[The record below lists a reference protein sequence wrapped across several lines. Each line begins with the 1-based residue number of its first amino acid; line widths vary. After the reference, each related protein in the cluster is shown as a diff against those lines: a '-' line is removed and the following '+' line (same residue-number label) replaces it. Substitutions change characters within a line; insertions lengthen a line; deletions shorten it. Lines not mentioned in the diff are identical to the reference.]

1 MSNIDKER
9 AEHKLFTILSTV
21 LAVCFFVIL
30 FLQFGLVYVGIKSG
44 EYTWIQYFVEYGDSF
59 GAILAAFS
67 IAFFLFQLQ
76 SASRERLETLIEADK
91 DRKRQIDESRLNR
104 RIELVRERLDFY
116 SMLYDDFLD
125 ISDVSEP
132 NEEKTMIIQRNEINR
147 IFQEN
152 KIKNRYPRYVDRND
166 LKFFADYFVAIY
178 RQLVLKNMSEKEKEE
193 VKMIITILITHVISK
208 YGELSI
214 EYVDLINQ

>member
-9 AEHKLFTILSTV
+9 SEHKLFTILSTV
-21 LAVCFFVIL
+21 LAVCFFAIL
-30 FLQFGLVYVGIKSG
+30 LLQFGFVYVGIKSG

-76 SASRERLETLIEADK
+76 AASRERLETLIEADK

-125 ISDVSEP
+125 VFDISEP
-132 NEEKTMIIQRNEINR
+132 NEEKAMVTKRTEINR
-147 IFQEN
+147 IFHQN
-152 KIKNRYPRYVDRND
+152 NIKTRYPRYADRND
-166 LKFFADYFVAIY
+166 LIYFEDYYVAIY
-178 RQLVLKNMSEKEKEE
+178 RELVLKNMSEKVKEE
-193 VKMIITILITHVISK
+193 AKMIINSLIYHVIDK
-208 YGELSI
+208 YGKLSI
-214 EYVDLINQ
+214 EYVALINQ